1 MHEKCLGSRVHQW
14 AILSLVL
21 GAGTL
26 YNIWSMWTTQ
36 FVGVEG
42 LPGSG
47 KVGMY
52 TQKFAGTTILN
63 VQSRV
68 DSWLYYINGILSDP
82 FTFLL
87 GHFVP
92 PDRKLWPSA
101 HNYYLDFMYNFGFI
115 AALVLMG
122 FVIFTGIQLYKNRD
136 HIVKAPS
143 LLGLTVVVLFLL
155 VPDSLVKVGMRQLYP
170 GIITFFLWGL
180 LLARI
185 KSLQQVEQEASV

>member
-1 MHEKCLGSRVHQW
+1 M
-14 AILSLVL
+14 
-21 GAGTL
+21 
-26 YNIWSMWTTQ
+26 
-36 FVGVEG
+36 GVEG

-52 TQKFAGTTILN
+52 TQKFGGATILN

-68 DSWLYYINGILSDP
+68 DYWLYYINGILSDL

-87 GHFVP
+87 GHHVP

-115 AALVLMG
+115 AAVVLMG
-122 FVIFTGIQLYKNRD
+122 LVIFTGIQLYKNRK
-136 HIVKAPS
+136 HIVTAPS

-155 VPDSLVKVGMRQLYP
+155 GPDNLVKVGMRQLYP